1 MHRVVHLQLRP
12 AAAQAAALQHT
23 LETLNAARNLISSVA
38 WHTETFAPPALAVLC
53 TADVRS
59 QFGLSAAMT
68 VRCVASVAATYQH
81 GRSAKHLF
89 RPHTSVP
96 YDRRTLRI
104 DVDAQT
110 VTIWTLIGWQ
120 TMPFALDMR
129 LPESWRRP
137 TLAAVSG
144 TWYLLVIVPVEDI
157 FA

>member
-1 MHRVVHLQLRP
+1 MHRVIHLQLRP
-12 AAAQAAALQHT
+12 APAQVAMLQHT
-23 LETLNAARNLISSVA
+23 LEILNAARNLISSVA
-38 WHTETFAPPALAVLC
+38 WHTETFAPQALAVLC

-81 GRSAKHLF
+81 SRGVKHIF
-89 RPHTSVP
+89 RPQTSVP

-104 DVDAQT
+104 DVDTQT
-110 VTIWTLIGWQ
+110 VTIWTLLGWQ
-120 TMPFALDMR
+120 TMPFATDTR

-144 TWYLLVIVPVEDI
+144 AWYLLVIVPVEDMVT
-157 FA
+157 